1 MTFSLGQRW
10 ISDAE
15 SELGLGTIVAIDGRM
30 LTLLFAASGE
40 QRLYSIT
47 DTPITRVRFN
57 TGDEIISHDD
67 SKILVTEVDEDEDTE
82 LLTYIGTSV
91 ATGEAVRLKETFL
104 NNFIKFNKPQDKLFA
119 GQIDKFDRFVL
130 RYKALLNQHTQQKS
144 NLRGLL
150 GPRVDLIPHQFYIA
164 EEVGKRH
171 APRILLADEVGL
183 GKTIEAGLI
192 IHQQIITGRAK
203 RVLIVLPENLQ
214 HQWLVEMMRR
224 FNLHFSIFDDSRCS
238 EAYADEVNPF
248 ETEQL
253 VLCSINLLRKKI
265 HFEHALEAEWD
276 LLIVDEAH
284 HLIWDKEKPSREYQV
299 IEALSKETPGVLLL
313 TATPDQLGHE
323 SHFARL
329 RLLDPDRFYDY
340 QKFVEEEA
348 GYKPVVDAVNLLLDN
363 QPLSDDAQNSITD
376 LLSEQDVQPLL
387 KVINDLPP
395 ADEERTQAER
405 ELISNLLDRHGTG
418 RLLFRNT
425 RSAIKGF
432 PKRLLKSVGLPLPE
446 QYKTAMK
453 VSKILPSGTL
463 QEQAFSALYPEQMY
477 QKFEGSTTNSWC
489 AFDPRISW
497 LIELVQQFKNEKIL
511 IIAAQAETALA
522 LEEALRTRE
531 AIKAAVFHEGLSLI
545 ERDKAAAYFAQV
557 EDGAQVMICSEIG
570 SEGRNFQF
578 AHHLVLF
585 DLPINPD
592 LLEQRIGRLD
602 RIGQRCDIQIYT
614 PYLKDT
620 AQEHLQQ
627 WYEKGLTAFTQTT
640 PTGHTIY
647 EQVKDQLIELLA
659 TGENSNGEFDKLI
672 SITRNENEKLKAQL
686 EQGRDRL
693 LEINSSGILHPSDL
707 LDDITEVDQL
717 PDFTTFALQLF
728 DVVGV
733 QQEDQ
738 NEHCL
743 VLRPTNHMLTS
754 DFPGLPE
761 EGATVTFNRQTALS
775 RDDVHYLSWE
785 HPMILGG
792 MEMILTSDTGTTA
805 VAILKNSSLPPAST
819 FLELIYVVEAI
830 NTDNAQLSRFL
841 PTTPIRLLLD
851 KNGKNL
857 GGSVTF
863 DSFDRQLTPI
873 NRHISRKI
881 ANTSQPLIHQ
891 LIKGS
896 VPTAQLLMADILLD
910 AKTDMQQ
917 TLQGERDRLQALQA
931 VNPNIREDEI
941 QFIRDQQTNFEQIL
955 DQTQLKLDAIRFIVS
970 TPS

>member
-15 SELGLGTIVAIDGRM
+15 SELGLGTIVAIEGRM

-40 QRLYSIT
+40 QRLYAIAEA
-47 DTPITRVRFN
+47 PITRVRFN
-57 TGDEIISHDD
+57 IGDEIVSHDE
-67 SKILVTEVDEDEDTE
+67 SKILVTDVEEDGE
-82 LLTYIGTSV
+82 LITYIGTLL
-91 ATGEAVRLKETFL
+91 ATGESTTLKETFL

-130 RYKALLNQHTQQKS
+130 RYKALINQHTQQKS

-192 IHQQIITGRAK
+192 IHQQLITGRAK

-224 FNLHFSIFDDSRCS
+224 FNLYFSIFDDSRCS
-238 EAYADEVNPF
+238 EAYLDEVNPF

-299 IEALSKETPGVLLL
+299 IEALAKQTPGVLLL
-313 TATPDQLGHE
+313 TATPDQLGRE

-329 RLLDPDRFYDY
+329 RLLDPSRFYDY
-340 QKFVEEEA
+340 QKFIDEEA
-348 GYKPVVDAVNLLLDN
+348 GYKPVADAVNQLLDN
-363 QPLSDDAQNSITD
+363 QPLDDEAQNSITD

-387 KVINDLPP
+387 RVIDDLPP
-395 ADEERTQAER
+395 ENEERKQAER
-405 ELISNLLDRHGTG
+405 ELITNLLDRHGTG

-432 PKRLLKSVGLPLPE
+432 PKRILKSIALELPA

-453 VSKILPSGTL
+453 VSKMLPSGTL
-463 QEQAFSALYPEQMY
+463 EEQAFSALYPEQMY
-477 QKFEGSTTNSWC
+477 QTFEGGTTNSWC

-497 LIELVQQFKNEKIL
+497 LIDLVLQFKDEKIL

-522 LEEALRTRE
+522 LEEALRSRE

-557 EDGAQVMICSEIG
+557 EEGAQVMICSEIG

-627 WYEKGLTAFTQTT
+627 WYENGLSAFTQTT
-640 PTGHTIY
+640 PTGHTVY
-647 EQVKDQLIELLA
+647 EIVKEQLINLLA
-659 TGENSNGEFDKLI
+659 TGENSNDEFTKLI
-672 SITRNENEKLKAQL
+672 QTTRTENEKLKIQL

-707 LDDITEVDQL
+707 LDDITEADQL

-738 NEHCL
+738 SEHCL
-743 VLRPTNHMLTS
+743 VLKPTSHMLTA

-792 MEMILTSDTGTTA
+792 MEMILSSDTGTTS

-819 FLELIYVVEAI
+819 FLELIYVVEAM

-851 KNGKNL
+851 KNGKDL
-857 GGSVTF
+857 GQSVTF

-873 NRHISRKI
+873 NRHISRQI
-881 ANTSQPLIHQ
+881 TSTSQSLIHQ
-891 LIKGS
+891 LIKDAL
-896 VPTAQLLMADILLD
+896 PTAQSLMVDILSE

-941 QFIRDQQTNFEQIL
+941 QFIRDQQANFEQIL

-970 TPS
+970 TQS

>member
-15 SELGLGTIVAIDGRM
+15 SELGLGTIVALEGRM

-40 QRLYSIT
+40 QRLYSIEEA
-47 DTPITRVRFN
+47 PITRVRFN
-57 TGDEIISHDD
+57 IGDEILSHEEW
-67 SKILVTEVDEDEDTE
+67 KLLVSEVKENDN
-82 LLTYIGTSV
+82 LITYVGV
-91 ATGEAVRLKETFL
+91 RVDTGEPCQLKETFL

-119 GQIDKFDRFVL
+119 GQIDKFDRFIL
-130 RYKALLNQHTQQKS
+130 RYKALTHQHQQQQS

-150 GPRVDLIPHQFYIA
+150 GARVDLIPHQFYIA

-192 IHQQIITGRAK
+192 IHQQLITGRAK

-224 FNLHFSIFDDSRCS
+224 FNLHFSIFDDSRCND
-238 EAYADEVNPF
+238 AYLDEINPF

-253 VLCSINLLRKKI
+253 VLCSINLLRKKQ
-265 HFEHALEAEWD
+265 HFEHVLEADWD

-284 HLIWDKEKPSREYQV
+284 HLIWDKQKPSREYQV
-299 IEALSKETPGVLLL
+299 VEALANDIPGVLLL
-313 TATPDQLGHE
+313 TATPEQLGHE

-329 RLLDPDRFYDY
+329 RLLDPNRFYDY
-340 QKFVEEEA
+340 QAFVNEEA
-348 GYKPVVDAVNLLLDN
+348 GYKPVVNAVNQLVDN
-363 QPLSDDAQNSITD
+363 QQLSDDAKNSITE
-376 LLSEQDVQPLL
+376 LLGEQDIQPLL
-387 KVINDLPP
+387 RVIDDLSL
-395 ADEERTQAER
+395 DEDERQQAKH

-432 PKRLLKSVGLPLPE
+432 PKRCLKSIALQLPE
-446 QYKTAMK
+446 QYKTAIK
-453 VSKILPSGTL
+453 VSKMLPSGTL
-463 QEQAFSALYPEQMY
+463 AEQALTALYPEQTY
-477 QKFEGSTTNSWC
+477 QAFEGTSSNSWC
-489 AFDPRISW
+489 QFDPRINW
-497 LIELVQQFKNEKIL
+497 IIDLAQQLKDEKIL

-522 LEEALRTRE
+522 IEEALRTRE

-557 EDGAQVMICSEIG
+557 EDGAQVMVCSEIG

-614 PYLKDT
+614 PYLKET
-620 AQEHLQQ
+620 SQEFLQS
-627 WYEKGLTAFTQTT
+627 WYEQGLNAFTQTT
-640 PTGHTIY
+640 PTGHTVY
-647 EQVKDQLIELLA
+647 ELVKDDLIKLLA
-659 TGENSNGEFDKLI
+659 TGENSDGEFDKLI
-672 SITRNENEKLKAQL
+672 QTTRSTNQTLKTQL
-686 EQGRDRL
+686 EQGRDKL
-693 LEINSSGILHPSDL
+693 LEINSSGLLHESDL
-707 LDDITEVDQL
+707 LDDLTELDQL
-717 PDFTTFALQLF
+717 PDFTQFALQLF

-738 NEHCL
+738 SEHCL
-743 VLRPTNHMLTS
+743 VLRPTPHMLSS
-754 DFPGLPE
+754 DYPGLSE
-761 EGATVTFNRQTALS
+761 EGATVTFNRRTALS
-775 RDDVHYLSWE
+775 RDDVQYLSWE
-785 HPMILGG
+785 HPMITGG
-792 MEMILTSDTGTTA
+792 MEMVLSSDTGTTS
-805 VAILKNSSLPPAST
+805 VSILKNNSLPPAST
-819 FLELIYVVEAI
+819 FLELIYVVEAL

-851 KNGKNL
+851 KNAKDL
-857 GGSVTF
+857 GQNVTF
-863 DSFDRQLTPI
+863 DSFNRQLSPV

-881 ANTSQPLIHQ
+881 ANTSQALIHQ
-891 LIKGS
+891 LIKDS
-896 VPTAQLLMADILLD
+896 LPTAQSLMADILAQ
-910 AKTDMQQ
+910 AKQNMQQ
-917 TLQGERDRLQALQA
+917 TLQQERDRLQALQA
-931 VNPNIREDEI
+931 VNPNIREEEI
-941 QFIRDQQTNFEQIL
+941 QFIRDQQADFEQIL

-970 TPS
+970 THT

>member
-15 SELGLGTIVAIDGRM
+15 SELGLGTIVAIEGRM

-40 QRLYSIT
+40 QRLYSLAEA
-47 DTPITRVRFN
+47 PITRVRFN
-57 TGDEIISHDD
+57 VGDEIISHDEA
-67 SKILVTEVDEDEDTE
+67 KILVTDIDDEGE
-82 LLTYIGTSV
+82 LITYIGTFVSN
-91 ATGEAVRLKETFL
+91 GESTQLKETFL

-192 IHQQIITGRAK
+192 IHQQLITGRAK

-214 HQWLVEMMRR
+214 HQWLIEMMRR

-238 EAYADEVNPF
+238 EAYADEINPF

-253 VLCSINLLRKKI
+253 VLCSINLLRNKI
-265 HFEHALEAEWD
+265 HFEHVIEAEWD

-284 HLIWDKEKPSREYQV
+284 HLTWDKDKPSREYQV
-299 IEALSKETPGVLLL
+299 IEALAKKTPGVLLL
-313 TATPDQLGHE
+313 TATPEQLGHE

-329 RLLDPDRFYDY
+329 RLLDPSRFYDY
-340 QKFVEEEA
+340 QKFVDEES
-348 GYKPVVDAVNLLLDN
+348 GYKPVVDAVNQILDN
-363 QPLSDDAQNSITD
+363 QPLSNEAQNCITE
-376 LLSEQDVQPLL
+376 LLSEQDIQPLL
-387 KVINDLPP
+387 TIIEDLPP
-395 ADEERTQAER
+395 SDSERIQAER
-405 ELISNLLDRHGTG
+405 ELIGNLLDRHGTG

-432 PKRLLKSVGLPLPE
+432 PKRLLKSIALPLPE
-446 QYKTAMK
+446 QYKTAIK
-453 VSKILPSGTL
+453 VSKMLPSGTL
-463 QEQAFSALYPEQMY
+463 QEQAVSALYPEQMY
-477 QKFEGSTTNSWC
+477 QTFEGGTTNSWC

-497 LIELVQQFKNEKIL
+497 LIDLIQQFKDEKIL
-511 IIAAQAETALA
+511 IIAAQAQTALA
-522 LEEALRTRE
+522 LEEALRSRE

-557 EDGAQVMICSEIG
+557 ENGAQVMLCSEIG

-627 WYEKGLTAFTQTT
+627 WYEHGLSAFTQTT
-640 PTGHTIY
+640 PTGHTVY
-647 EQVKDQLIELLA
+647 EQVKDDLINLLA
-659 TGENSNGEFDKLI
+659 SGENSQGEFDKLI
-672 SITRNENEKLKAQL
+672 QTTRTINEQLKVQL

-693 LEINSSGILHPSDL
+693 LEINSSGVLHESNL
-707 LDDITEVDQL
+707 LDDITEMDQL

-738 NEHCL
+738 SEHCL
-743 VLRPTNHMLTS
+743 VLRPTDHMLTS

-761 EGATVTFNRQTALS
+761 EGATITFNRQTALS

-785 HPMILGG
+785 HPMIMGG
-792 MEMILTSDTGTTA
+792 MEMILSSDTGTTS
-805 VAILKNSSLPPAST
+805 VAILKNNSLPAAST

-857 GGSVTF
+857 GENVTF
-863 DSFDRQLTPI
+863 DSFDRQLSPI

-891 LIKGS
+891 LIKNS
-896 VPTAQLLMADILLD
+896 LSTAQDLMADILLT
-910 AKTDMQQ
+910 AKSEMQQ
-917 TLQGERDRLQALQA
+917 TLQGESDRLEALQA

-970 TPS
+970 TQS

>member
-15 SELGLGTIVAIDGRM
+15 SELGLGTIVAIEGRM

-40 QRLYSIT
+40 QRLYSIAEA
-47 DTPITRVRFN
+47 PVTRVRFN
-57 TGDEIISHDD
+57 VGDEIISHDE
-67 SKILVTEVDEDEDTE
+67 SKILVTDIDDEGE
-82 LLTYIGTSV
+82 LITYIGTVIAS
-91 ATGEAVRLKETFL
+91 GEPIHLKETFL

-119 GQIDKFDRFVL
+119 GQIDKFDRFGL
-130 RYKALLNQHTQQKS
+130 RYKALINQNKQQRS

-238 EAYADEVNPF
+238 EAYADAVNPF
-248 ETEQL
+248 DTEQL
-253 VLCSINLLRKKI
+253 VLCSINLLRKKV
-265 HFEHALEAEWD
+265 HFDNALEADWD

-299 IEALSKETPGVLLL
+299 IEALAQETPGVLLL

-329 RLLDPDRFYDY
+329 RLLDPNRFYDY
-340 QKFVEEEA
+340 QKFVDEES
-348 GYKPVVDAVNLLLDN
+348 GYKPVVDAVNQLLDN
-363 QPLSDDAQNSITD
+363 QPLSTDAQNSITD
-376 LLSEQDVQPLL
+376 LLSERDIEPLL
-387 KVINDLPP
+387 KVIDDLPP
-395 ADEERTQAER
+395 GDSERTQAEK

-432 PKRLLKSVGLPLPE
+432 PKRILKSIALPLPD

-453 VSKILPSGTL
+453 VSKMLPSGTL

-477 QKFEGSTTNSWC
+477 QTFEGETSNSWC

-497 LIELVQQFKNEKIL
+497 LIDLIQQNKDEKIL
-511 IIAAQAETALA
+511 IIAAQAQTALA

-531 AIKAAVFHEGLSLI
+531 AIKAAVFHEGLSLV

-557 EDGAQVMICSEIG
+557 ENGAQVMLCSEIG

-627 WYEKGLTAFTQTT
+627 WYENGLSAFTQTT
-640 PTGHTIY
+640 PTGHTVF
-647 EQVKDQLIELLA
+647 ELVKEELINLLA
-659 TGENSNGEFDKLI
+659 TGNNENGEFDKLI
-672 SITRNENEKLKAQL
+672 HTTSSENSKLKTQL

-693 LEINSSGILHPSDL
+693 LEINSSGVLHESNL
-707 LDDITEVDQL
+707 LDDITEIDQL

-738 NEHCL
+738 SEHCL
-743 VLRPTNHMLTS
+743 VLRPTDHMLTS

-792 MEMILTSDTGTTA
+792 MEMILSSDTGTTS
-805 VAILKNSSLPPAST
+805 VAILKNNSLPPAST

-857 GGSVTF
+857 GENVTF
-863 DSFDRQLTPI
+863 DSFDRQLSPV

-891 LIKGS
+891 LIKDALA
-896 VPTAQLLMADILLD
+896 TAQTLMADILLE
-910 AKTDMQQ
+910 AKTNMQQ

-931 VNPNIREDEI
+931 VNPNIREDEV

-955 DQTQLKLDAIRFIVS
+955 DQTQLKLDSLRFIVS
-970 TPS
+970 TQA

>member
-15 SELGLGTIVAIDGRM
+15 SELGLGTIVAIEGRM

-40 QRLYSIT
+40 QRLYSIAEA
-47 DTPITRVRFN
+47 PVTRVRFN
-57 TGDEIISHDD
+57 VGDEIISHDE
-67 SKILVTEVDEDEDTE
+67 SRMLVTEVEDEGE
-82 LLTYIGTSV
+82 LITYIGTSIT
-91 ATGEAVRLKETFL
+91 TGEPTRLKETFL

-164 EEVGKRH
+164 EEVGQRH

-224 FNLHFSIFDDSRCS
+224 FNLHFSIFDESRCS
-238 EAYADEVNPF
+238 EAYADEINPF

-284 HLIWDKEKPSREYQV
+284 HLIWDKDKPSREYQV
-299 IEALSKETPGVLLL
+299 VEALAQETPGVLLL

-329 RLLDPDRFYDY
+329 RLLDPNRFYDY
-340 QKFVEEEA
+340 QKFVDEEA
-348 GYKPVVDAVNLLLDN
+348 GYKPVVDAVNQLLDN
-363 QPLSDDAQNSITD
+363 QPLTDDAQNSITE

-387 KVINDLPP
+387 KVIEDLPP
-395 ADEERTQAER
+395 EDSERTQAER

-425 RSAIKGF
+425 RSSIKGF
-432 PKRLLKSVGLPLPE
+432 PKRLLKSVALPLPD

-453 VSKILPSGTL
+453 VSKMLPSGTL
-463 QEQAFSALYPEQMY
+463 QDQAFSALYPEQMY
-477 QKFEGSTTNSWC
+477 QTFEGETSNSWC
-489 AFDPRISW
+489 AFDPRITW
-497 LIELVQQFKNEKIL
+497 LIDLIQQFKDQKIL
-511 IIAAQAETALA
+511 IIAAQAQTALA

-531 AIKAAVFHEGLSLI
+531 AIKAAVFHEGLSLL
-545 ERDKAAAYFAQV
+545 ERDKAAAYFAQT
-557 EDGAQVMICSEIG
+557 EGGAQVMLCSEIG

-627 WYEKGLTAFTQTT
+627 WYEHGLSAFTQTT
-640 PTGHTIY
+640 PTGHTVF
-647 EQVKDQLIELLA
+647 EMVKEDLIHLLA
-659 TGENSNGEFDKLI
+659 TGENDANEFDKLI
-672 SITRNENEKLKAQL
+672 HTTHTENNKLKVQL

-693 LEINSSGILHPSDL
+693 LEINSSGVLHESNL
-707 LDDITEVDQL
+707 LEEITEIDQR

-738 NEHCL
+738 SEHCL
-743 VLRPTNHMLTS
+743 VLRPTDHMLTS

-792 MEMILTSDTGTTA
+792 MDMILSSDTGTTSI
-805 VAILKNSSLPPAST
+805 AILKNNSLPAAST
-819 FLELIYVVEAI
+819 FLELIYVVEAT

-857 GGSVTF
+857 GENVTF

-891 LIKGS
+891 LIKDS
-896 VPTAQLLMADILLD
+896 QPTAQAFMSEIIET
-910 AKTDMQQ
+910 AKIEMQQ
-917 TLQGERDRLQALQA
+917 TLQTDCDRLQALQA

-970 TPS
+970 TQS

>member
-15 SELGLGTIVAIDGRM
+15 SELGLGTIVAIEGRM

-40 QRLYSIT
+40 QRLYSIEEA
-47 DTPITRVRFN
+47 PITRVRFN
-57 TGDEIISHDD
+57 VGDEILSHDEW
-67 SKILVTEVDEDEDTE
+67 KLLVSEVSEADN
-82 LLTYIGTSV
+82 LITYIGIRV
-91 ATGEAVRLKETFL
+91 DNGEPCQLKETFL

-119 GQIDKFDRFVL
+119 GQIDKFERFAL
-130 RYKALLNQHTQQKS
+130 RYKTLTNQHQQQKS

-150 GPRVDLIPHQFYIA
+150 GARVDLIPHQFYIA

-192 IHQQIITGRAK
+192 IHQQLITGRAK

-224 FNLHFSIFDDSRCS
+224 FNLHFSIFDDSRCD
-238 EAYADEVNPF
+238 EAYLDALNPF

-253 VLCSINLLRKKI
+253 VLCSINLLRKKK
-265 HFEHALEAEWD
+265 HFEHALDADWD

-299 IEALSKETPGVLLL
+299 VEALANEIPGVLLL
-313 TATPDQLGHE
+313 TATPEQLGHE

-329 RLLDPDRFYDY
+329 RLLDPSRFYDY
-340 QKFVEEEA
+340 QAFVEQETS
-348 GYKPVVDAVNLLLDN
+348 YQPVVNAVNQLLDN
-363 QPLSDDAQNSITD
+363 QKLTNDAKNSITE
-376 LLSEQDVQPLL
+376 LLSEQDTQPLFN
-387 KVINDLPP
+387 IIDDLSI
-395 ADEERTQAER
+395 AIEERQQAQF
-405 ELISNLLDRHGTG
+405 ELINNLLDRHGTG

-432 PKRLLKSVGLPLPE
+432 PKRCLKSIALALPE
-446 QYKTAMK
+446 QYKTAIK
-453 VSKILPSGTL
+453 VSKMLPSGSL
-463 QEQAFSALYPEQMY
+463 AEQAFTALYPEQIY
-477 QKFEGSTTNSWC
+477 QAFEGTSSNSWC
-489 AFDPRISW
+489 LFDPRINW
-497 LIELVQQFKNEKIL
+497 LIDLTAQLKGEKIL

-522 LEEALRTRE
+522 IEEALRTRE
-531 AIKAAVFHEGLSLI
+531 AIKVTVFHEGLSLI
-545 ERDKAAAYFAQV
+545 ERDKAAAYFAQK
-557 EDGAQVMICSEIG
+557 ENGAQVMVCSEIG

-578 AHHLVLF
+578 AHQLVLF

-602 RIGQRCDIQIYT
+602 RIGQPCDIQIYT

-620 AQEHLQQ
+620 AQEFLQH
-627 WYEKGLTAFTQTT
+627 WYEHGLSAFSQTT
-640 PTGHTIY
+640 PTGRTVF
-647 EQVKDQLIELLA
+647 EAVKDDLIQLLA
-659 TGENSNGEFDKLI
+659 SGDNDNGEFDKLI
-672 SITRNENEKLKAQL
+672 QTTRSFNEKLKKQL
-686 EQGRDRL
+686 EQGRDKL
-693 LEINSSGILHPSDL
+693 LEINSSGILHPSEL
-707 LDDITEVDQL
+707 LDDLMEADQK
-717 PDFTTFALQLF
+717 PDFTQFALQLF
-728 DVVGV
+728 DVVGL

-738 NEHCL
+738 SEHCL
-743 VLRPTNHMLTS
+743 IIKPTGHMLTS
-754 DFPGLPE
+754 DFPGLSE

-775 RDDVHYLSWE
+775 RDEVQYLSWE
-785 HPMILGG
+785 HPMISGG
-792 MEMILTSDTGTTA
+792 MEMILSSDTGTTS
-805 VAILKNSSLPPAST
+805 VAILKNNSLPAAST

-851 KNGKNL
+851 KNAKDL
-857 GGSVTF
+857 GQSVTF
-863 DSFDRQLTPI
+863 DSFNRQLTPI

-891 LIKGS
+891 LIKDS
-896 VPTAQLLMADILLD
+896 LPTAQSLMADILMT
-910 AKTDMQQ
+910 AKQEMQQ
-917 TLQGERDRLQALQA
+917 TLQQERDRLQALQA

-941 QFIRDQQTNFEQIL
+941 QYIRDQQTDFEQIL

-970 TPS
+970 TQS